1 MRAGLISSAALHI
14 GIIGFM
20 AVSFAAPSP
29 FEHMEAESMPIDIIS
44 DSEMSKMMAGKKDA
58 PKAEAPKPVVEKVGD
73 TPKPPENL
81 DAKVTEKPEVTAAKE
96 PTPPPPPPPE
106 VKPPEL
112 TPKPAAAQAPPKPVA
127 PPPEAESLAAK
138 PPEPPKDQPKPAQQA
153 QAAPPAPSPPKKPK
167 DIPPKV
173 VQQPPPDQKNFN
185 PNDIAALLDKR
196 DATRQA
202 SIGDTINN
210 TASLG
215 ARVGTAATLSQTEID
230 ALRARLMQL
239 WNPPAGA
246 ANPQELIV
254 TIRMRLNP
262 DGTLSGPPM
271 VISSGS
277 SPFFMTARDS
287 AIRAI
292 FRGQPFNM
300 LRPEKYDAWKDIEVT
315 FDPREMVR
323 G

>member
-1 MRAGLISSAALHI
+1 MRAGLISSAALHV

-20 AVSFAAPSP
+20 AISFAAPSP
-29 FEHMEAESMPIDIIS
+29 FENMQAESMPIDIIS
-44 DSEMSKMMAGKKDA
+44 DAEMSQMMAGKKDA
-58 PKAEAPKPVVEKVGD
+58 PKAQAPKPVVEKVD

-81 DAKVTEKPEVTAAKE
+81 DAKVTDKPEIKAANE
-96 PTPPPPPPPE
+96 PTPPPPPPPD
-106 VKPPEL
+106 VKPPEP
-112 TPKPAAAQAPPKPVA
+112 TPKPPAAQAAPKPPA
-127 PPPEAESLAAK
+127 PAPDAESLTAK
-138 PPEPPKDQPKPAQQA
+138 PPEPKKDEPKPEQTA
-153 QAAPPAPSPPKKPK
+153 QAAPPMPTPPKKPK

-173 VQQPPPDQKNFN
+173 VQAPPKDQKDFN

-196 DATRQA
+196 TPQRQA
-202 SIGDTINN
+202 ALGDTINN

-215 ARVGTAATLSQTEID
+215 ARVGTAASLSQTEID
-230 ALRARLMQL
+230 ALRARLMSL

-246 ANPQELIV
+246 ANPEELIV
-254 TIRMRLNP
+254 TVRIRLNP

-271 VISSGS
+271 VVSSGS

-300 LRPEKYDAWKDIEVT
+300 LSPEKYDMWKDIEVT